1 VSTAVYRITTADEAL
16 DFECAAHESVLAA
29 AERAGWALPASCRAG
44 VCGSCEG
51 EVLSGT
57 FVTPGRQDLGPQQE
71 GPASAVKLC
80 RVRPCSDLRIAPRE
94 VHRRDLASEKV
105 ITAKVLRIERPAAEV
120 AVLKLRFPA
129 GVRAKFRAGQYLRV
143 LLDDGQERSFSMANP
158 PQQSDGV
165 ELHIRYLEGGRFAE
179 QVFHQLQ
186 PGDPVRLRLPLGDF
200 YLRESEAPIVFVAGG
215 TGFAPVQSILEE
227 LLKKGTQRRL
237 HLYVGARTPELLY
250 RHALAQRWAD
260 AGKTSYVPVVSAA
273 AAADGGW
280 SGRTGRVHE
289 AVVEDLPDLSGHEVY
304 ACGSPAMVAAAR
316 EAFAQRGLDPA
327 RFYCDAFAPSRDVA
341 M

>member
-1 VSTAVYRITTADEAL
+1 MSSAVHRIVTADDAVA
-16 DFECAAHESVLAA
+16 FECAAHESIIAA
-29 AERAGWALPASCRAG
+29 AERAGWELPASCRAG

-51 EVLSGT
+51 DVLSGS
-57 FVTPGRQDLGPQQE
+57 FVTPSRQDPGPQRH
-71 GPASAVKLC
+71 GPISQVKLC

-94 VHRRDLASEKV
+94 VRRRDTSNQKE
-105 ITAKVLRIERPAAEV
+105 ISAKVLRIERPAAEV

-165 ELHIRYLEGGRFAE
+165 ELHVRYLEGGRFAE
-179 QVFHQLQ
+179 QLFHQLQ
-186 PGDPVRLRLPLGDF
+186 PGDSVRVRLPLGDF
-200 YLRESEAPIVFVAGG
+200 YLRESEAPVIFVAGG

-227 LLKKGTQRRL
+227 LLKKGTQRAL

-260 AGKTSYVPVVSAA
+260 AGRLRYVPVVSSAA
-273 AAADGGW
+273 GAGW
-280 SGRTGRVHE
+280 SGRSGRVHE
-289 AVVEDLPDLSGHEVY
+289 AVLEDMPDLTGHEVY
-304 ACGSPAMVAAAR
+304 ACGSPGMVAAAR
-316 EAFAQRGLDPA
+316 DAFGQRGLA
-327 RFYCDAFAPSRDVA
+327 AAHFFCDAFAPSQDVS

>member
-1 VSTAVYRITTADEAL
+1 MNILHRIATADEAVA
-16 DFECAAHESVLAA
+16 FECGAHESVLAA
-29 AERAGWALPASCRAG
+29 AERAGWELPASCRAG

-51 EVLSGT
+51 DVLSGS
-57 FVTPGRQDLGPQQE
+57 FVMPGRQDIGSLQE
-71 GPASAVKLC
+71 GPASRVKLC

-94 VHRRDLASEKV
+94 VRRRDTSSQKV
-105 ITAKVLRIERPAAEV
+105 ITAKVLRIERPAADV

-129 GVRAKFRAGQYLRV
+129 GVRARFRAGQYLRV

-179 QVFHQLQ
+179 QVFHQLK
-186 PGDPVRLRLPLGDF
+186 PGDPVRVRMPLGDF

-250 RHALAQRWAD
+250 RHTLAQRWAD
-260 AGKTSYVPVVSAA
+260 AGQTTYVPVVSSATA
-273 AAADGGW
+273 GEW

-289 AVVEDLPDLSGHEVY
+289 AVIEDLPNLTGHEVY
-304 ACGSPAMVAAAR
+304 ACGSPGMVAAAR
-316 EAFAQRGLDPA
+316 DAFELRGLDPA
-327 RFYCDAFAPSRDVA
+327 HFHCDAFAPSQDVA
-341 M
+341 L